1 MSPAI
6 LSFALSLA
14 GVIAGVAVTWGSMQ
28 GKIAALREALGEL
41 KTELRGSTQR
51 QGDRIG
57 ALENNMGIMLYAQR
71 RRDTV
76 LPEAPA
82 GVGKGG

>member
-1 MSPAI
+1 MSTAW

-28 GKIAALREALGEL
+28 GKIAGLREALGEI
-41 KTELRGSTQR
+41 KAELRGSTQR

-57 ALENNMGIMLYAQR
+57 ALENSMGIVLYAQR

-76 LPEAPA
+76 APDT
-82 GVGKGG
+82 GPKGG